1 MKTLGLIGGT
11 SWTSTMEYYKTINQ
25 QINQQLG
32 GLNSAKLILHSLNFE
47 EVKFPSDP
55 KDWSSISTMLSNIS
69 KQLENAGAECIVLC
83 ANTSH
88 MVAGIIQQEIR
99 IPLIHIAEE
108 TAKAI
113 AKQKI
118 KTIGLLGTKFTM
130 EQSFFK
136 EKLSAYGI
144 TTLIPEA
151 DEREFIHS
159 SIFTELG
166 KGIFTKETK
175 VEYLKIIETLKKKG
189 AEGIVFGCT
198 EIPLLIQHGDCNIQT
213 FDTTLI
219 HATAAVNFA
228 LGIF

>member
-11 SWTSTMEYYKTINQ
+11 SWTSTIEYYKIINQ
-25 QINQQLG
+25 QINQRLG

-55 KDWSSISTMLSNIS
+55 KDWTSISKMLSDIS
-69 KQLENAGAECIVLC
+69 KQLENAGAQCIVLC
-83 ANTSH
+83 ANTPH

-113 AKQKI
+113 TKQKMS
-118 KTIGLLGTKFTM
+118 TIGLLGTKFTM

-151 DEREFIHS
+151 EEREFIHS
-159 SIFTELG
+159 SIFTELS
-166 KGIFTKETK
+166 KGIFTKATK
-175 VEYLKIIETLKKKG
+175 ARYLTIMEALSKKG

-198 EIPLLIQHGDCNIQT
+198 EIPLLIQQEDCNIQT

-219 HATAAVNFA
+219 HATAAVDFA
-228 LGIF
+228 LRN

>member
-11 SWTSTMEYYKTINQ
+11 SWTTTMEYYKTINQ

-55 KDWSSISTMLSNIS
+55 NHWTAITTMLSDIS

-83 ANTSH
+83 ANTPH
-88 MVAGIIQQEIR
+88 MVASVIQQKIHV
-99 IPLIHIAEE
+99 PLIHIAEE

-130 EQSFFK
+130 EQPFFK

-166 KGIFTKETK
+166 KGIFTKATK
-175 VEYLKIIETLKKKG
+175 ARYLTIMETLSKKG

-198 EIPLLIQHGDCNIQT
+198 EIPLLIQQEDCNIQT

-219 HATAAVNFA
+219 HATAAVNFT
-228 LGIF
+228 LGSF